1 MREIKFRGK
10 RLDNGVWVEG
20 SLLQDD
26 YGVCMIVEF
35 VDHHEQWHEV
45 DPDTVGQYTGM
56 KDKNGEEICEGDIVE
71 WENMMGTK
79 MCSVIAYRGRG
90 FCFVDAHNKPEE
102 IWCYVFKKIGNIHDN
117 PEMLKG
123 GE

>member
-1 MREIKFRGK
+1 MRKIKSRGK

-20 SLLQDD
+20 SLLQDY

-90 FCFVDAHNKPEE
+90 FCFVDARNKPEE
-102 IWCYVFKKIGNIHDN
+102 IWCYVFKKIGNIHDD
-117 PEMLKG
+117 PELLKG

>member
-1 MREIKFRGK
+1 MREIKSRGK

-20 SLLQDD
+20 SLLQND

-71 WENMMGTK
+71 WENMIGTK

-117 PEMLKG
+117 PEMLKEG
-123 GE
+123 A